1 VRFSSA
7 PLPLLHNCHMA
18 SVPNAPVDEEETKS
32 SRIVNIMSSGSNNS
46 ESGAFR
52 KTGSR
57 LLQGLTGT
65 SGSKR
70 LGSVDMTVR
79 SRSGAADAAVD
90 NVEDGSVAN
99 GDSVA
104 NRTYRRRWF
113 GLVQLTLMNIIVSW
127 DVSCP
132 LYTASA
138 KCCRR
143 YTNVTDPIRQWLTFA
158 PVASKAADF
167 YNVSE
172 SAINWISTAFFLSFV
187 AIFPLTIYVLHRSV
201 KLAFVISALLI
212 LVGNWVRYAG
222 SNNRSGGNFAYA
234 MAGEILIGF
243 AQPFV
248 LAAPTRY
255 SDLWFTARGRVAAT
269 ALTSLANPFGAAL
282 GQLINPLWV
291 TETADVSNMVLYVS
305 IIVRF
310 FRLFPRSFCIALR

>member
-1 VRFSSA
+1 
-7 PLPLLHNCHMA
+7 MA
-18 SVPNAPVDEEETKS
+18 SVPNAAVDEEEKKS
-32 SRIVNIMSSGSNNS
+32 SRIVNMMSSGSNS
-46 ESGAFR
+46 SGSGAFR

-57 LLQGLTGT
+57 LWQGLTGT

-70 LGSVDMTVR
+70 LGSVDLTVR
-79 SRSGAADAAVD
+79 SRSGAADATVD

-99 GDSVA
+99 GDSVEY
-104 NRTYRRRWF
+104 RTYRRRWF

-127 DVSCP
+127 DVRYP
-132 LYTASA
+132 LHTPSPIRY
-138 KCCRR
+138 RR
-143 YTNVTDPIRQWLTFA
+143 NTNVADPIRQWLTYA

-172 SAINWISTAFFLSFV
+172 SAINWISTAFFLAFV

-201 KLAFVISALLI
+201 KLAFVISSLLI
-212 LVGNWVRYAG
+212 LIGNWVRYAG

-243 AQPFV
+243 AQPFI

-269 ALTSLANPFGAAL
+269 AITSLANPFGAAL
-282 GQLINPLWV
+282 GQLINPFWV
-291 TETADVSNMVLYVS
+291 SETGDVSNMVLYVS
-305 IIVRF
+305 IIVRLF
-310 FRLFPRSFCIALR
+310 FFCWNFSMEFPHRPATEYS